1 MTPPDL
7 STEAARTEAAQAERA
22 AVLAHLHSPHVS
34 APTRRVLLERLDAR
48 HERRFFTAVQF
59 AQLLALAVRLLP
71 HDPAEL
77 DLCGTVDH
85 RLHAGVTD
93 GWRYDD
99 TPPDG
104 EAYRALLAALPPELG
119 SRPEAEQDAA
129 IHAVQRAQPHA
140 FEDLLAELTEGYM
153 AHPLT
158 QYRFGYA
165 GFADVPGWPAV
176 TPNTLEPREANAG
189 PGISNTNPAIGWE
202 VGHAAR

>member
-59 AQLLALAVRLLP
+59 AQLRALAVRLLP

-104 EAYRALLAALPPELG
+104 RPTAPYSPRCRRSSGRGRRP
-119 SRPEAEQDAA
+119 SRTRPSTPCSA
-129 IHAVQRAQPHA
+129 RSPMPSR
-140 FEDLLAELTEGYM
+140 TC
-153 AHPLT
+153 
-158 QYRFGYA
+158 
-165 GFADVPGWPAV
+165 WP
-176 TPNTLEPREANAG
+176 
-189 PGISNTNPAIGWE
+189 S
-202 VGHAAR
+202 

>member
-1 MTPPDL
+1 MSVAGTP
-7 STEAARTEAAQAERA
+7 SERA
-22 AVLAHLHSPHVS
+22 AILDHLHSPHVS

-48 HERRFFTAVQF
+48 HERQFFSEAEF
-59 AQLLALAVRLLP
+59 AQLRAFSVRLLP

-77 DLCGTVDH
+77 DLTGTVDH
-85 RLHAGVTD
+85 RLHTGVTD

-104 EAYRALLAALPPELG
+104 DAYRALIAALPQDFG
-119 SRPEAEQDAA
+119 ARPETEQDE
-129 IHAVQRAQPHA
+129 AVRTVQGAQPHA
-140 FEDLLAELTEGYM
+140 FEDLLAELTEAFM

-189 PGISNTNPAIGWE
+189 PQSAAPAAGWE
-202 VGHAAR
+202 GRP

>member
-1 MTPPDL
+1 MSAPD
-7 STEAARTEAAQAERA
+7 RQAERA
-22 AVLAHLHSPHVS
+22 AVLAHLNSPHVS
-34 APTRRVLLERLDAR
+34 APTRRVLLARLDAR
-48 HERRFFTAVQF
+48 HERQFFSEAEF
-59 AQLLALAVRLLP
+59 AQLRALAVRLLP

-77 DLCGTVDH
+77 DLTGTVDH
-85 RLHAGVTD
+85 RLQSGVTD

-104 EAYRALLAALPPELG
+104 DAYRTLLASLPGDFG
-119 SRPEAEQDAA
+119 SRPEAEQDGA
-129 IHAVQRAQPHA
+129 IHAAQRTLPHA
-140 FEDLLAELTEGYM
+140 FEDLLAELTEAFM

-189 PGISNTNPAIGWE
+189 PGDTGSSTDPATGWE
-202 VGHAAR
+202 EANHAAR